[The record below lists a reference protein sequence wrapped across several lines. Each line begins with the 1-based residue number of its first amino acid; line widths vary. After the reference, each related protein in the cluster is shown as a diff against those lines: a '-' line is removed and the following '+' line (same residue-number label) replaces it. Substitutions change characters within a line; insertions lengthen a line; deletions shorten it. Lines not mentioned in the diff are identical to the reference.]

1 MKKKCFAVLLALAML
16 LAVLPAQAR
25 GEYLGRLRVI
35 NCEEW
40 VSLRARP
47 DKSSARLATVPLG
60 AYVEGYYYNSE
71 FVECYYNGQW
81 GYILSTYLSN
91 GNASSSASSHGG
103 NYLGKMTVINCNEFV
118 TLRASP
124 STSAR
129 AVTRVAKGEVV
140 DAYYYNGTFAHCYYN
155 GLEGYILSSY
165 LGSGA
170 SPSSPS
176 YGFVGYCGGDYM
188 GCLRVINCDEWVSL
202 RARPDKS
209 SARLATVPLGAYVE
223 GYYYNSEFVECY
235 YNGQW
240 GYILSTY
247 LSGPD
252 GGSSSSSQGSNYL
265 GRKTV
270 INCNEFVTLRAS
282 PSTSARAVTRVAK
295 GEAVDAYYYNGTF
308 ARCYYNGLEGYILSR
323 YLG

>member
-16 LAVLPAQAR
+16 LTMLPAQAR

-71 FVECYYNGQW
+71 FVECCYNGQW

-91 GNASSSASSHGG
+91 GNTSSSASSHGG
-103 NYLGKMTVINCNEFV
+103 NYLGKM
-118 TLRASP
+118 
-124 STSAR
+124 
-129 AVTRVAKGEVV
+129 
-140 DAYYYNGTFAHCYYN
+140 
-155 GLEGYILSSY
+155 
-165 LGSGA
+165 
-170 SPSSPS
+170 
-176 YGFVGYCGGDYM
+176 
-188 GCLRVINCDEWVSL
+188 
-202 RARPDKS
+202 
-209 SARLATVPLGAYVE
+209 
-223 GYYYNSEFVECY
+223 
-235 YNGQW
+235 
-240 GYILSTY
+240 
-247 LSGPD
+247 
-252 GGSSSSSQGSNYL
+252 
-265 GRKTV
+265 TV